1 MHINLNV
8 KASNIT
14 VIRIYRT
21 FVQKKI
27 YIYIYIERERE
38 RERELKPINV
48 IGDCPLCHSLNL

>member
-21 FVQKKI
+21 FVQKKKI
-27 YIYIYIERERE
+27 YIYIYRERERE
-38 RERELKPINV
+38 RERTKA
-48 IGDCPLCHSLNL
+48 D